1 MSTWKLMKPVRNA
14 NSAIMNPPHI
24 TNKGL
29 PIINQLK
36 SGGEMRKRAF
46 RLLCTVTI
54 QLLLPAIVFSAE
66 ENKSYSGE
74 FIIEPPTLMS
84 LGFEWYIDGD
94 DNRNAGVSVRYRKR
108 GEGDWHEALPL
119 LRLQREELINNYGAY
134 DYIVPNMFAGSIMD
148 LQADTEYEVRL
159 RMTDPDGVKNAAQ
172 QQFFIRTRAEPQPYT
187 GGHIFHVYPPG
198 FKGDKQEPAFTGL
211 LAAFYTRSNGADWF
225 NAYPPRV
232 QPGDTILVHAGL
244 YKEDRYRYANQL
256 GLLFDGTYRFR
267 QSGTAGKPIAI
278 VAAGDGEVTFDG
290 GDNHVLFDVM
300 ASDYLYFEGLTIR
313 GTEVA
318 FEAGHKGLAGAVGLT
333 VKNCRLEN
341 VGRGIYTDW
350 SGSKD
355 FYIAD
360 NYFIGKSHPG
370 RLEGWIGRV
379 WQGTPG
385 YPTPVISELAVKV
398 YGSGHVIVYNYV
410 ANFHD
415 GIDHATYGAPD
426 GNPKPIRERMPVSI
440 DIYNNDITNV
450 DDNCIE
456 ADGAMHNIRVLR
468 NRCFNQAHRSLS
480 TQPVLGGPAYFIRNI
495 VYHAPEGGSVKFTA
509 NGAGVLVYH
518 NTFTS
523 EVLSMGQ
530 ASNLHYRN
538 NLILGQGAAPEVF
551 SMDTATN
558 YSSSDY
564 NGFRPNPDADVS
576 FIWKSPPFETA
587 ADFAGERIDRR
598 FRSLPEYSKA
608 TGQDLHSVL
617 LDYDIFEN
625 VQALTTENP
634 GRLYDAKDSD
644 FRLRAGSKAIDAGM
658 ILPNVNDGYRDR
670 LPDLGAYEFGE
681 AIPHYGPRKSR

>member
-1 MSTWKLMKPVRNA
+1 MQYP
-14 NSAIMNPPHI
+14 
-24 TNKGL
+24 
-29 PIINQLK
+29 K
-36 SGGEMRKRAF
+36 SGSVMRKRVI
-46 RLLCTVTI
+46 RLLCTVTT
-54 QLLLPAIVFSAE
+54 QLILSAVVLSAQE
-66 ENKSYSGE
+66 HKIYSKE
-74 FIIEPPTLMS
+74 FVIEPPTLIS
-84 LGFEWYIDGD
+84 LGFEWYVAGD
-94 DNRNAGVSVRYRKR
+94 DNRNAVVSVRYRKT
-108 GEGDWHEALPL
+108 GEADWREALPL
-119 LRLQREELINNYGAY
+119 LRLQREELLNNYGAY
-134 DYIVPNMFAGSIMD
+134 DYIAPNMFAGSIMD
-148 LQADTEYEVRL
+148 LQADTEYEVQL
-159 RMTDPDGVKNAAQ
+159 RMADPDGVENAAL
-172 QQFFIRTRAEPQPYT
+172 QQFFVRTRAEPRPYA
-187 GGHIFHVYPPG
+187 GGRIFHVYPPG
-198 FKGDKQEPAFTGL
+198 FDGDKQEPSFTGL
-211 LAAFYTRSNGADWF
+211 LAAFYTRANGADWF

-232 QPGDTILVHAGL
+232 QPGDTIMVHAGL

-278 VAAGDGEVTFDG
+278 VAAGDGEVIFDG

-300 ASDYLYFEGLTIR
+300 GSDYLYFEGLTIR
-313 GTEVA
+313 NTEVA
-318 FEAGHKGLAGAVGLT
+318 FQAGHKGVTGAVGLT

-360 NYFIGKSHPG
+360 NTFIGKSHPE

-398 YGSGHVIVYNYV
+398 YGSGHTIAYNYV

-415 GIDHATYGAPD
+415 GIDHATYGEPD
-426 GNPKPIRERMPVSI
+426 GNPEPIRERMPVAI

-456 ADGAMHNIRVLR
+456 ADGAMHNIRILR

-480 TQPVLGGPAYFIRNI
+480 TQPILGGPAYFIRNI

-509 NGAGVLVYH
+509 NSAGILVYH

-551 SMDTATN
+551 SVDTATN

-564 NGFRPNPDADVS
+564 NGFRPNPDANVS
-576 FIWKSPPFETA
+576 FVWKSPPFDKE
-587 ADFAGERIDRR
+587 ADFTGERIDRR
-598 FRSLPEYSKA
+598 FRSLSEYSET
-608 TGQDLHSVL
+608 TGQDSHSVL
-617 LDYDIFEN
+617 VDYDIFEN
-625 VQALTTENP
+625 VPALTTENP
-634 GRLYDAKDSD
+634 GRLYVAQDSD
-644 FRLRAGSKAIDAGM
+644 FRLRAGSKAIDAG
-658 ILPNVNDGYRDR
+658 IVLPNVNDGYRGR

-681 AIPHYGPRKSR
+681 AVPRYGPRRSP

>member
-1 MSTWKLMKPVRNA
+1 VNV
-14 NSAIMNPPHI
+14 
-24 TNKGL
+24 
-29 PIINQLK
+29 LK
-36 SGGEMRKRAF
+36 SESKMGKGIF
-46 RLLCTVTI
+46 RLLCTLAI
-54 QLLLPAIVFSAE
+54 QLLLSAVVLSAE
-66 ENKSYSGE
+66 ENKTYSGE
-74 FIIEPPTLMS
+74 FIIESPTLIS
-84 LGFEWYIDGD
+84 LGFEWHIDGD
-94 DNRNAGVSVRYRKR
+94 DNRNAGVSVRYRKK
-108 GEGDWHEALPL
+108 GEVNWQEALPL

-134 DYIVPNMFAGSIMD
+134 DYIAPNMFAGSIMD
-148 LQADTEYEVRL
+148 LQADTEYEVGL
-159 RMTDPDGVKNAAQ
+159 RMTDPDGVENEAQ
-172 QQFFIRTRAEPQPYT
+172 KQFFIRTRAEPQPYS
-187 GGHIFHVYPPG
+187 GGRIFHVYPPG
-198 FKGDKQEPAFTGL
+198 FEGDRQESSFTGL
-211 LAAFYTRSNGADWF
+211 LAAFYTRANGADWF

-267 QSGTAGKPIAI
+267 QSGTAEKPIAI
-278 VAAGDGEVTFDG
+278 VAAGDGEVIFDG
-290 GDNHVLFDVM
+290 NGNHVLFDVM

-313 GTEVA
+313 DTEVA

-341 VGRGIYTDW
+341 IGRGIYTDW
-350 SGSKD
+350 SGSKN

-360 NYFIGKSHPG
+360 NFFIGKSHPE

-398 YGSGHVIVYNYV
+398 YGSGHTIAYNYV

-415 GIDHATYGAPD
+415 GIDHATYGEPD
-426 GNPKPIRERMPVSI
+426 GNPDPIRERMPVSI

-456 ADGAMHNIRVLR
+456 ADGAMHNIRILR

-509 NGAGVLVYH
+509 NSAGVLVYH

-551 SMDTATN
+551 SVDTATN

-564 NGFRPNPDADVS
+564 NGFHPNPGTDVS
-576 FIWKSPPFETA
+576 FIWKSPPFEKG

-598 FRSLPEYSKA
+598 YKSLSEYSKA
-608 TGQDLHSVL
+608 TGQDSHSVL
-617 LDYDIFEN
+617 LDYDIFED
-625 VQALTTENP
+625 VSALTTENP

-658 ILPNVNDGYRDR
+658 ILPNINDGYRGR
-670 LPDLGAYEFGE
+670 LPDLGACEFGE
-681 AIPHYGPRKSR
+681 PIPHYGPRKSPFWAE